1 VSTLVFTLIVCTA
14 LVVLLRTGLPG
25 RAAVSCGESQP
36 STEPPVRDPQSTIR
50 IGTYNIHGGKGT
62 DGRRDLSRTAEVVRG
77 ADLVALQEVRSS
89 ARSAN
94 QVRQLAVD
102 LGLGWIFA
110 PTLRRWCRNYRGNGL
125 LTAMHVSHWQ
135 TYHLPNAG
143 GRRFRAYT
151 VVHAMLGDT
160 AVSLLFTHLHTRNG
174 REQQLKVVLE
184 HFANLPVPAVLVG
197 DLNSKPG
204 DAVLARYLPKDH
216 VDAINLV
223 LGTRDES
230 DRVDWILTRGLEIT
244 AGDFVAPGV
253 SDHPYYWVD
262 VRV

>member
-1 VSTLVFTLIVCTA
+1 MTLLITLIVCTV

-25 RAAVSCGESQP
+25 RAAVGSGESQP
-36 STEPPVRDPQSTIR
+36 SPEPPPRSPQTTIR

-62 DGRRDLSRTAEVVRG
+62 DGIRDLSRAAEVIQG
-77 ADLVALQEVRSS
+77 ADLVALQEVRSGGWG
-89 ARSAN
+89 AN
-94 QVRQLAVD
+94 QAQQLAAD
-102 LGLGWIFA
+102 LGLGWIYA

-125 LTAMHVSHWQ
+125 LTAMVVSHWQ
-135 TYHLPNAG
+135 TYHLPNVE
-143 GRRFRAYT
+143 GRRFRVYT
-151 VVHAMLGDT
+151 VARAMLGET
-160 AVSLLFTHLHTRNG
+160 AISLLFTHLHTRKG

-184 HFANLPVPAVLVG
+184 HFGNLPVPAVLIG
-197 DLNSKPG
+197 DLNSRSG
-204 DAVLARYLPKDH
+204 DVVLARYLPVDH

-223 LGTRDES
+223 LGGRDET

-244 AGDFVAPGV
+244 AGEFVAKGV

>member
-1 VSTLVFTLIVCTA
+1 LTLLFTLIVCTA

-25 RAAVSCGESQP
+25 RAAVGRGVSQP
-36 STEPPVRDPQSTIR
+36 PPEPPIRDPRSTIR

-77 ADLVALQEVRSS
+77 ADLVALQEVHSS
-89 ARSAN
+89 ARGVN
-94 QVRQLAVD
+94 QAQQLAAG

-125 LTAMHVSHWQ
+125 LTAMPVSNWQ
-135 TYHLPNAG
+135 TYHLPNVG
-143 GRRFRAYT
+143 GRRFRVYT
-151 VVHAMLGDT
+151 VAQAMLGDT
-160 AVSLLFTHLHTRNG
+160 AVSLLFTHLHTRKG

-204 DAVLARYLPKDH
+204 DAVLARYLPTDH

-223 LGTRDES
+223 LGARDES
-230 DRVDWILTRGLEIT
+230 DRVDWILTRGCEIT
-244 AGDFVAPGV
+244 TGDIVAIGV

-262 VRV
+262 IRV